1 MFNHISFL
9 NVPEEKPIEVEEEE
23 EEVQKTPGNLLDN
36 LFRKTKTVPCLYW
49 MPLSDDQVCRPHP
62 PTPTTS
68 YPPPLPLRHTLPVP
82 ISSVPAKINVDLAVK
97 TCRTIVVRLPEVT
110 TISVKTFVRK
120 YKEWLLI
127 LVRIPFP

>member
-1 MFNHISFL
+1 MQCLITFFFL

-68 YPPPLPLRHTLPVP
+68 YPPPPAPPTH
-82 ISSVPAKINVDLAVK
+82 SSLSPS
-97 TCRTIVVRLPEVT
+97 RLCLQ
-110 TISVKTFVRK
+110 KAM
-120 YKEWLLI
+120 
-127 LVRIPFP
+127 